1 MPPTHSFPA
10 MHLFFSPQ
18 RHRGG
23 SNDNKPNPIPFSS
36 LCLRASVVQFHLPCF
51 HHRDTEAQ
59 RRNRTTTNPI
69 PFPFLLCASV
79 ALWFNFISLV
89 FTTETQRHRGGTE
102 REQTQSH
109 SLFFSVPLCLR
120 GSISSPLFSPQRH
133 RGTEEEPNENKPNPS
148 PFSSLYLCASVVQF
162 HLSFSP
168 QRYRDTEGE
177 ANSTSPLVRS
187 SGFWICSVK
196 ELLAQWS
203 WP

>member
-120 GSISSPLFSPQRH
+120 GSISSLFFTTEVQRH
-133 RGTEEEPNENKPNPS
+133 RGGSELNLTPGAVQWLLDL
-148 PFSSLYLCASVVQF
+148 FSERTAGSMELALI
-162 HLSFSP
+162 P
-168 QRYRDTEGE
+168 QR
-177 ANSTSPLVRS
+177 P
-187 SGFWICSVK
+187 SV
-196 ELLAQWS
+196 E
-203 WP
+203 